1 MDEDELLTAA
11 EAEQK
16 DAEEDRGQDEDPA
29 PEKTPAGSEHDDHD
43 RDGVSYPHFNVA
55 VNADELA
62 QGFQA
67 PFTVSIVVDDKLTKG
82 DLLKAVVSGINT
94 IKEKMPE
101 KEIDKYLAM
110 YRKWACRVFNLSDR
124 AFASMDG
131 LSNELAKVEQNLADA
146 INAQPTVEQM
156 APVEIVGFGSENESP
171 DDNGGAGSKK

>member
-16 DAEEDRGQDEDPA
+16 DAEEDREDFGDETPGKPRSDNTEPV
-29 PEKTPAGSEHDDHD
+29 KTPE
-43 RDGVSYPHFNVA
+43 GVSYPHFNVA
-55 VNADELA
+55 VNAEELA

-124 AFASMDG
+124 AFSSMDG

-156 APVEIVGFGSENESP
+156 APIEIVGFG
-171 DDNGGAGSKK
+171 DDSGANDKTDGETDKK

>member
-11 EAEQK
+11 EIEQK
-16 DAEEDRGQDEDPA
+16 DAEEDREDA
-29 PEKTPAGSEHDDHD
+29 GDKTPGKSGSDDSGTVKIPE
-43 RDGVSYPHFNVA
+43 GVSYPHFNVA
-55 VNADELA
+55 VNAEELA

-82 DLLKAVVSGINT
+82 DLLKAVVSGINA

-124 AFASMDG
+124 AFSSMDG

-156 APVEIVGFGSENESP
+156 APIEIVGFGDNSGT
-171 DDNGGAGSKK
+171 DDHTDGDNDKK